1 MLARGYVSD
10 AGSQKFDRVTVD
22 MSTRGKAGQITFEQF
37 HHMDLAERTELYQ
50 KYPDIYNLLSAAEK
64 GVSHGRYAGQAH
76 TL

>member
-10 AGSQKFDRVTVD
+10 AGSQKFDRVKVD
-22 MSTRGKAGQITFEQF
+22 MSTREKAGQITFEQF
-37 HHMDLAERTELYQ
+37 HYMDLAERTELYQ

>member
-10 AGSQKFDRVTVD
+10 AGSQRFDRVTVD
-22 MSTRGKAGQITFEQF
+22 ISTREKAGQITFEQF
-37 HHMDLAERTELYQ
+37 HHMNLSERTELYQ

-64 GVSHGRYAGQAH
+64 GASRGRYAGQAH